1 MILPGS
7 QLLNLILL
15 AVGMLCIGTW
25 FNTFRMT
32 TKWRFELYAF
42 DFAVG
47 AVLASL
53 LIGLT
58 FGTLG
63 WDGFAL
69 RDDMGIAAKQKDA
82 LAMLAGAVFNLGNML
97 MLGGLSIAG
106 VTAAYMIGVSLMFTS
121 GIVIMHFS
129 APSGNRTML
138 IVGALLLVLAA
149 VLLGVASRI
158 HSLERLVIQMR
169 EGKTK
174 STKKVVSIKGIVLTF
189 IGGIVASGFFPLVTS
204 AARDGENGVGPYSL
218 GIFFAIGIAITTFVY
233 GLFFMNLPVQG
244 DPLELTAYFKGKAKF
259 HWLGIAGGVLF
270 YFGLISLLVVARAEG
285 KNIPPIFSVRA
296 LMLAAAL
303 IGTLWGLLK
312 WQEFANAG
320 GKVKTILLIAL
331 FIFVVGMAGLS
342 ASAGISTA
350 G

>member
-15 AVGMLCIGTW
+15 ALGMLCLGSW
-25 FNTFRMT
+25 ANTFRMAS
-32 TKWRFELYAF
+32 KWRFELYAF

-47 AVLASL
+47 AVLASV

-58 FGTLG
+58 FGSLG

-69 RDDMGIAAKQKDA
+69 TDDLRVAAKQKDA

-106 VTAAYMIGVSLMFTS
+106 ITAAYMIGVSLMFTS
-121 GIVIMHFS
+121 GIVIMHFTS
-129 APSGNRTML
+129 PSGNRTML
-138 IVGALLLVLAA
+138 IAGALLLVTAA

-174 STKKVVSIKGIVLTF
+174 STKKVVSIKGIVLIF
-189 IGGIVASGFFPLVTS
+189 LGGLVASGFFPLVTS
-204 AARDGENGVGPYSL
+204 AARESESGAGPYAI
-218 GIFFAIGIAITTFVY
+218 GIFFAIGIAISTFVY

-244 DPLELTAYFKGKAKF
+244 DPLELTAYFKGRAKF

-270 YFGLISLLVVARAEG
+270 YFGLISLLIVARADG
-285 KNIPPIFSVRA
+285 KNVLPLFTVRA

-312 WQEFANAG
+312 WNDFANAG
-320 GKVKTILLIAL
+320 GRVKTILLIAV
-331 FIFVVGMAGLS
+331 FVFLVGMAGLS

>member
-7 QLLNLILL
+7 QLFNLILL
-15 AVGMLCIGTW
+15 ALGMLCLGTW
-25 FNTFRMT
+25 FNTFKMT

-42 DFAVG
+42 DFAIG
-47 AVLASL
+47 AVLASV
-53 LIGLT
+53 LIGFT
-58 FGTLG
+58 FGSLG

-69 RDDMGIAAKQKDA
+69 TDDIRIAAKQKDA
-82 LAMLAGAVFNLGNML
+82 LAMLAGAVFSLGNML

-106 VTAAYMIGVSLMFTS
+106 VTAAYMIGVSLMMTS

-138 IVGALLLVLAA
+138 IVGALLMLLAA
-149 VLLGVASRI
+149 VLLGAASRI

-174 STKKVVSIKGIVLTF
+174 STKKVVSIKGIILTF
-189 IGGIVASGFFPLVTS
+189 VGGLVASGLFPLVTS
-204 AARDGENGVGPYSL
+204 AARESESGAGPYL
-218 GIFFAIGIAITTFVY
+218 IGIFFAAGVAISTFVY

-244 DPLELTAYFKGKAKF
+244 DPLELTAYFKGKAKS
-259 HWLGIAGGVLF
+259 HWLGIGGGVLF
-270 YFGLISLLVVARAEG
+270 YCGLISLLVVARAED
-285 KNIPPIFSVRA
+285 KNILSLFTVRA
-296 LMLAAAL
+296 LMLTAAL

-312 WQEFANAG
+312 WKEFANSG

-331 FIFVVGMAGLS
+331 FVFVVGMAGLS
-342 ASAGISTA
+342 ASAGIST
-350 G
+350 GG

>member
-7 QLLNLILL
+7 QLFNLILL
-15 AVGMLCIGTW
+15 ALGMLCLGTW
-25 FNTFRMT
+25 ANTFRMT
-32 TKWRFELYAF
+32 SKWRFELYAF

-47 AVLASL
+47 AVLASV

-58 FGTLG
+58 FGTFG

-69 RDDMGIAAKQKDA
+69 TDDIRIAAKQKDA
-82 LAMLAGAVFNLGNML
+82 LAMLGGAVFNLGNML

-106 VTAAYMIGVSLMFTS
+106 VTAAYMIGVSLMITS
-121 GIVIMHFS
+121 GIVIMHFTV
-129 APSGNRTML
+129 PSGNRTML
-138 IVGALLLVLAA
+138 LVGALLLVTAA
-149 VLLGVASRI
+149 VLMGVASRI
-158 HSLERLVIQMR
+158 HSLERLIILMR

-174 STKKVVSIKGIVLTF
+174 STKKVVSIKGIILMF
-189 IGGIVASGFFPLVTS
+189 IGGIVASGFFPLVN
-204 AARDGENGVGPYSL
+204 AARDGESGVGPYAL
-218 GIFFAIGIAITTFVY
+218 GIFFAIGIAVTTFVY

-259 HWLGIAGGVLF
+259 HWLGIAGGILF
-270 YFGLISLLVVARAEG
+270 YFGLISLLIVARAED
-285 KNIPPIFSVRA
+285 KNILPLFTVRA

-303 IGTLWGLLK
+303 IGTMWGLLK
-312 WQEFANAG
+312 WHEFANAG

>member
-7 QLLNLILL
+7 QLFNVILL
-15 AVGMLCIGTW
+15 ALGMLCLGTW
-25 FNTFRMT
+25 ANTFRMT
-32 TKWRFELYAF
+32 SKWRFELYAF
-42 DFAVG
+42 DFAIG
-47 AVLASL
+47 AVVASV

-58 FGTLG
+58 FGSLG

-69 RDDMGIAAKQKDA
+69 TDDMRIAAKQKDA
-82 LAMLAGAVFNLGNML
+82 LALLAGAVFNLGNML

-121 GIVIMHFS
+121 GIVIMHFTV
-129 APSGNRTML
+129 PSGNRTML
-138 IVGALLLVLAA
+138 LVGALLMVVAA

-189 IGGIVASGFFPLVTS
+189 LGGLVASGFFPLVTS
-204 AARDGENGVGPYSL
+204 AGRVDESGAGPYL
-218 GIFFAIGIAITTFVY
+218 IGICFAIGMAISTFIY

-244 DPLELTAYFKGKAKF
+244 DPLELTAYFKGKTRF
-259 HWLGIAGGVLF
+259 HWLGIGGGVLF
-270 YFGLISLLVVARAEG
+270 YCGLISLLVVARAEG
-285 KNIPPIFSVRA
+285 KNILPLFTVRI
-296 LMLAAAL
+296 LMMAAAL

-312 WQEFANAG
+312 WKDFANAG

-331 FIFVVGMAGLS
+331 FIFIVGIAGVS

>member
-7 QLLNLILL
+7 QMFNLILL
-15 AVGMLCIGTW
+15 AVGMLCLGTW
-25 FNTFRMT
+25 FNTFKMT

-47 AVLASL
+47 VVIASL
-53 LIGLT
+53 LIGFT

-69 RDDMGIAAKQKDA
+69 LDDMRIGAKQKDA
-82 LAMLAGAVFNLGNML
+82 IAMLAGAVFNLGGML

-106 VTAAYMIGVSLMFTS
+106 ITAAYMIGISLMFTS
-121 GIVIMHFS
+121 GIVIMHFYI
-129 APSGNRTML
+129 PSGNRTML
-138 IVGALLLVLAA
+138 IVGALLLLTAA

-169 EGKTK
+169 EGRTK
-174 STKKVVSIKGIVLTF
+174 STKKVVSIKGIILIFV
-189 IGGIVASGFFPLVTS
+189 GGLVASIFLPLVHS
-204 AARDGENGVGPYSL
+204 ASLESEAGIGPYSI
-218 GIFFAIGIAITTFVY
+218 GIFFAVGLAISTFVY

-259 HWLGIAGGVLF
+259 HWLGIGGGVLF
-270 YFGLISLLVVARAEG
+270 YIGLISILVVARAEP
-285 KNIPPIFSVRA
+285 NNAPPLFTVRG
-296 LMLAAAL
+296 LMLAAPL

-312 WQEFANAG
+312 WHDFANAG
-320 GKVKTILLIAL
+320 GKVKTYLVIAL
-331 FIFVVGMAGLS
+331 FIFIVGAVGLS

>member
-7 QLLNLILL
+7 QLFNLILL
-15 AVGMLCIGTW
+15 ALGMLCLGTW
-25 FNTFRMT
+25 ANTFRMT
-32 TKWRFELYAF
+32 AKWRFELYAF

-47 AVLASL
+47 AVLASV

-58 FGTLG
+58 FGTFG

-69 RDDMGIAAKQKDA
+69 TDDIRIAAKQKDA
-82 LAMLAGAVFNLGNML
+82 LAMLGGAVFNLGNML
-97 MLGGLSIAG
+97 ILGGLSIAG
-106 VTAAYMIGVSLMFTS
+106 VTAAYMIGVSLMFTL
-121 GIVIMHFS
+121 GIVIMHFTV
-129 APSGNRTML
+129 PSGNRTML
-138 IVGALLLVLAA
+138 LVGALLLLTSA
-149 VLLGVASRI
+149 VLIGVASRI
-158 HSLERLVIQMR
+158 HSLERLVILMR

-189 IGGIVASGFFPLVTS
+189 IGGIVASGFFPLVN
-204 AARDGENGVGPYSL
+204 AARDGENGVGPYAL

-259 HWLGIAGGVLF
+259 HWLGVAGGILF
-270 YFGLISLLVVARAEG
+270 YFGLISLLIVARAEG
-285 KNIPPIFSVRA
+285 KNILPLITVRS

>member
-7 QLLNLILL
+7 QLFNLILL
-15 AVGMLCIGTW
+15 ALGMFCLGTW
-25 FNTFRMT
+25 ANTFRMT
-32 TKWRFELYAF
+32 SKWRFELYAF

-47 AVLASL
+47 VVLASV

-58 FGTLG
+58 FGSLG

-69 RDDMGIAAKQKDA
+69 TDDFRIAAKQKDA
-82 LAMLAGAVFNLGNML
+82 LALLGGAVFNLGNML

-121 GIVIMHFS
+121 GIVIMHFAS
-129 APSGNRTML
+129 PSGNRMML
-138 IVGALLLVLAA
+138 VVGALLLVAAA

-158 HSLERLVIQMR
+158 HSLERLVILMR

-189 IGGIVASGFFPLVTS
+189 LGGIIAGGFFPLINS
-204 AARDGENGVGPYSL
+204 AHEGESGVGPYAI
-218 GIFFAIGIAITTFVY
+218 GIFFAIGIAISTFIY

-244 DPLELTAYFKGKAKF
+244 EPLELTAYFKGKAKF

-270 YFGLISLLVVARAEG
+270 YIGLISLLVVARAEG
-285 KNIPPIFSVRA
+285 KNILPLFTVRV

-312 WQEFANAG
+312 WNDFANAG
-320 GKVKTILLIAL
+320 GRVKTILLIAL
-331 FIFVVGMAGLS
+331 FVFLVGMAGLS

>member
-1 MILPGS
+1 M
-7 QLLNLILL
+7 
-15 AVGMLCIGTW
+15 
-25 FNTFRMT
+25 
-32 TKWRFELYAF
+32 
-42 DFAVG
+42 
-47 AVLASL
+47 LASL

-58 FGTLG
+58 FGSLG

-69 RDDMGIAAKQKDA
+69 SDDIHIAAKQKDA

-97 MLGGLSIAG
+97 ILGGLSIAG
-106 VTAAYMIGVSLMFTS
+106 VTAAYMIGVSLMVTS
-121 GIVIMHFS
+121 GIVMMHF
-129 APSGNRTML
+129 ATPSGNRTML
-138 IVGALLLVLAA
+138 IVGALLLVTAA
-149 VLLGVASRI
+149 VLLGAASRI
-158 HSLERLVIQMR
+158 HSLERLLIQMR

-189 IGGIVASGFFPLVTS
+189 LGGLVASGFFPLVAS
-204 AARDGENGVGPYSL
+204 AARESESGAGPYL
-218 GIFFAIGIAITTFVY
+218 IGIFFAVGIAISTFVY

-244 DPLELTAYFKGKAKF
+244 DPLELTAYFKGKAKV

-312 WQEFANAG
+312 WNEFSNAG

-331 FIFVVGMAGLS
+331 FVFIVGMAGLS